1 MIWAEGRGCNPLSY
15 SGAPHYPCL
24 IAPYS
29 CFSLRILIDGFVAF
43 FFFFSCFLLFPALSL
58 ISPQVLQFIF
68 LVSSFYVNRILYLLS
83 VEPSW
88 SVFISMCH
96 TTAWWNT
103 LCLDSL
109 SAGESLNRH
118 PIILVDPPGVCS
130 PEKNPSW
137 NKVITWLLVFQGP
150 TREGDWRSSQPLL
163 VFGPASLPTPDWHP
177 VWRLSGS
184 RFELFQVA
192 GIWTLLLGGHFCT
205 EVVAY
210 YLWSAQSSLHL
221 PLISQ
226 VCGRLWSPIVSSL
239 LCSSHLTGRWG
250 HPF

>member
-1 MIWAEGRGCNPLSY
+1 MDLLP
-15 SGAPHYPCL
+15 
-24 IAPYS
+24 
-29 CFSLRILIDGFVAF
+29 
-43 FFFFSCFLLFPALSL
+43 FFSCFLLLPALSL

-68 LVSSFYVNRILYLLS
+68 LVSSFYINLISYQLP

-88 SVFISMCH
+88 SVSISMCH

-109 SAGESLNRH
+109 SAGESLNRD

-163 VFGPASLPTPDWHP
+163 VFSPASLPTPDWHP

-184 RFELFQVA
+184 WWLQVWA
-192 GIWTLLLGGHFCT
+192 FPGCWDLNSSPRWPLLHGGGSLLSVICS
-205 EVVAY
+205 
-210 YLWSAQSSLHL
+210 LLHL

-226 VCGRLWSPIVSSL
+226 VCGRLWSPVVSSL
-239 LCSSHLTGRWG
+239 LCSSHWTGRWG